1 VYESPG
7 HDYTK
12 RLLASVPLPDPRLM
26 RERKAER
33 KRVAAAAL

>member
-1 VYESPG
+1 
-7 HDYTK
+7 
-12 RLLASVPLPDPRLM
+12 VPVPDPRLM